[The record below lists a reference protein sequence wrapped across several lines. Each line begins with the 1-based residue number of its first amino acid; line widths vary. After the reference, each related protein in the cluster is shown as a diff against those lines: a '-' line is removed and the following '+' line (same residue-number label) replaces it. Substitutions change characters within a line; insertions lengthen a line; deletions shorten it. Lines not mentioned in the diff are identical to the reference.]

1 MNFYERTAAYIE
13 SLDTGNTEF
22 LNKLEVYSLETF
34 VPIIK
39 KPVQNFLKLILSIKK
54 PKRIL
59 EVGTAIGFS
68 SILMAEYSGKDCH
81 ITTIEKYEKRFPI
94 AEENF
99 LKSGYKD
106 KITFIKGDAT
116 EVLEKLAHNG
126 EKFDFIFMDAAKG
139 QYINFFPNIMRLLD
153 TDGVLISDN
162 ALQDNEIIQ
171 SKYAV
176 TRRNRTIHKRMREYL
191 FSLTHNEELITTII
205 PIGDGITVSSRRNGN
220 IL

>member
-1 MNFYERTAAYIE
+1 MDFHERTAAYIE
-13 SLDTGNTEF
+13 SLDTGNTAF
-22 LNKLEVYSLETF
+22 LDELEKYSLETF

-39 KPVQNFLKLILSIKK
+39 KPVQNFLKLIISIKK

-59 EVGTAIGFS
+59 EVGTAVGFS
-68 SILMAEYSGKDCH
+68 SILMAEYSDDDCH

-116 EVLEKLAHNG
+116 EVLG
-126 EKFDFIFMDAAKG
+126 ELVKKGEIFDFIFMDAAKG
-139 QYINFFPNIMRLLD
+139 QYINFFPNVMKLLAK
-153 TDGVLISDN
+153 DGVLISDN
-162 ALQDNEIIQ
+162 ALQDNELIQ

-191 FSLTHNEELITTII
+191 FNLTHNEELVTSII
-205 PIGDGITVSSRRNGN
+205 PIGDGITISSKK
-220 IL
+220 

>member
-1 MNFYERTAAYIE
+1 MDFHERTAAYIE
-13 SLDTGNTEF
+13 SLDTGNTAF
-22 LNKLEVYSLETF
+22 LDELEKYSLETF

-39 KPVQNFLKLILSIKK
+39 KPVQNFLKLIISIKK

-59 EVGTAIGFS
+59 EVGTAVGFS
-68 SILMAEYSGKDCH
+68 SILMAEYSDDDCH

-116 EVLEKLAHNG
+116 EVLEELVKKG
-126 EKFDFIFMDAAKG
+126 EIFDFIFMDAAKG
-139 QYINFFPNIMRLLD
+139 QYINFFPNVMKLLAK
-153 TDGVLISDN
+153 DGVLISDN
-162 ALQDNEIIQ
+162 ALQDNELIQ

-191 FSLTHNEELITTII
+191 FNLTHNEELVTSII
-205 PIGDGITVSSRRNGN
+205 PIGDGITISSKK
-220 IL
+220 